1 MATKIKN
8 AFVHSSLIKK
18 INRAN
23 VEEKDNVINVYSRG
37 TTILPSFVYKT
48 FRIHNGKKFI
58 TLKVTEKIIGYKFG
72 EFARTRFRGKDPR
85 PKAINR
91 RLSTKKEKDK
101 TMGQK
106 VHPMGFR
113 LGKKSKTD

>member
-1 MATKIKN
+1 MPTKIKN
-8 AFVHSSLIKK
+8 TFVHSSLIKK
-18 INRAN
+18 INKAN
-23 VEEKDNVINVYSRG
+23 VGESNNVINVYSRS

-48 FRIHNGKKFI
+48 FRIHNGRKFI
-58 TLKVTEKIIGYKFG
+58 TLKVTEKIVGYKFG

-91 RLSTKKEKDK
+91 RLRTKKEKDK

-106 VHPMGFR
+106 VHPIGFR
-113 LGKKSKTD
+113 LGKKSTSD